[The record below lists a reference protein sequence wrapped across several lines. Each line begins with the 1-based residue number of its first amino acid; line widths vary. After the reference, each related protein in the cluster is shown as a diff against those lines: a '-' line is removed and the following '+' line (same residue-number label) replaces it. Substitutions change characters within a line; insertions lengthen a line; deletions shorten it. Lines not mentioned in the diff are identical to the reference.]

1 MRIVFKNNLK
11 LDKSAVGLPLKLEET
26 PVGTIV
32 EVTESN
38 FSCEIWDDQHAR
50 EFLRQDVLPVVS
62 ISVSVSDE

>member
-1 MRIVFKNNLK
+1 MQIVFKNNLK

-38 FSCEIWDDQHAR
+38 FSCEIWGDQHVRA
-50 EFLRQDVLPVVS
+50 FLRQDVLPVVS
-62 ISVSVSDE
+62 VSVSSE